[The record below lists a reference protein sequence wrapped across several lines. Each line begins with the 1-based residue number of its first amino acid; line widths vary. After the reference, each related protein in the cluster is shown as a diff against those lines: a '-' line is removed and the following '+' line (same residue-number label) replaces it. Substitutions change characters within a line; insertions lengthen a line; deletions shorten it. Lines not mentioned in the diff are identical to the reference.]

1 MLRII
6 NKNKEYEIEFNGIK
20 IFLSQNPT
28 LLYKE
33 LFIDSNIQIND
44 INIKNENIIYINE
57 LTKLNEFVNFSKKS
71 FLIKE
76 IFQLLDQYP
85 IINKEN
91 LESIVSKINEKS
103 NFEIIDSFEGD
114 QVKIISLLVELINN
128 DYLNLKTFKFLCNY
142 IFEEPRIFIL
152 DNVSW
157 IDLETLKEYMNI
169 HSFILITNNIPTR
182 CLTNISDIELIVS
195 FNEEYNYF
203 DILDYQSLLNYL
215 EKEMNIEINEQSFLS
230 IIKEKNTE
238 NYLKIVNFLLN
249 ICEKY

>member
-1 MLRII
+1 MLEIV

-33 LFIDSNIQIND
+33 LFINSNIRINN

-57 LTKLNEFVNFSKKS
+57 LTKLNEFVNLSKKS

-76 IFQLLDQYP
+76 IFILLNEYP

-91 LESIVSKINEKS
+91 LQSIVSRINEIS
-103 NFEIIDSFEGD
+103 NFEILDFSDGD
-114 QVKIISLLVELINN
+114 QTKIISLLVELINN
-128 DYLNLKTFKFLCNY
+128 DYLNLKTFKFLRTH
-142 IFEEPRIFIL
+142 IFDEPKLFIL

-157 IDLETLKEYMNI
+157 IDLENLKEYINI
-169 HSFILITNNIPTR
+169 HSFILITNNIPKY
-182 CLTNISDIELIVS
+182 LTTTKELELFTS
-195 FNEEYNYF
+195 FSEEYNYF
-203 DILDYQSLLNYL
+203 DVLDYLSLLNYL

-230 IIKEKNTE
+230 IIKDKNTE

-249 ICEKY
+249 KCKFY